1 MRRAPWIL
9 ALASLASG
17 GDSESLDADCVAKDV
32 AVAKRIVAAL
42 PSGET
47 KLGDFLK
54 KLDASS
60 TDEDREI
67 GFGARRLRLAL
78 YGGHTTTWVTVISW
92 NDVVGPLEVF
102 CYEGDPE
109 VWAVLRDRIAGEY
122 KGKEPAIE
130 EKGVRVRIG
139 HQADPKGFRDER
151 SRVLGPPM
159 KIEPHPDVAEACFLL
174 WSPFSDLAYG
184 SMQGEGGDKPDGRK
198 AMEKL
203 LAHEQGASLLE
214 DALRGPN
221 PEGRL
226 YAAEGLLRLE
236 RKGRKPGEEVRR
248 AIEWVRKSDV
258 KIHACRGCEMSWEPA
273 ATPLDEM
280 LKDG

>member
-9 ALASLASG
+9 ALASIASA
-17 GDSESLDADCVAKDV
+17 GDSLNEEWAAKDV
-32 AVAKRIVAAL
+32 AVARRIVAAL

-47 KLGDFLK
+47 KLGVFLK

-60 TDEDREI
+60 TDEDRAI

-78 YGGHTTTWVTVISW
+78 YGGYTTTFVTMISW
-92 NDVVGPLEVF
+92 NDLVGPVEVS
-102 CYEGDPE
+102 CHEDVE
-109 VWAVLRDRIAGEY
+109 VWAQLRDRIAAEY
-122 KGKEPAIE
+122 KGREPSIAE
-130 EKGVRVRIG
+130 TGLRVRIG
-139 HQADPKGFRDER
+139 HQAEPKGFRDER
-151 SRVLGPPM
+151 SKVLGPPM
-159 KIEPHPDVAEACFLL
+159 AIDPHPEVAEAYFLL

-184 SMQGEGGDKPDGRK
+184 SMQGEGGDKPEGRL

-203 LAHEQGASLLE
+203 LAHEQGARLLE

-236 RKGRKPGEEVRR
+236 RKGRKPGEPVRR

-258 KIHACRGCEMSWEPA
+258 KIHACGGCELSWEPA
-273 ATPLDEM
+273 AAPLEEM